1 MLGDRIRELRR
12 SHSLSQVE
20 LAEQL
25 HVSKQTISNWEN
37 NNIPPSIDTLIRI
50 ATFFDVSTDYLLGF
64 SNKRMLN
71 VNGLSDLQIAH
82 LQAII
87 QDIQGSSANDTE
99 CER

>member
-1 MLGDRIRELRR
+1 M
-12 SHSLSQVE
+12 
-20 LAEQL
+20 
-25 HVSKQTISNWEN
+25 
-37 NNIPPSIDTLIRI
+37 
-50 ATFFDVSTDYLLGF
+50 LGF